1 MDRLEAM
8 DMLVKAVELGSFSAV
23 GRQMGLPVS
32 TVSRRI
38 SDLEEKIG
46 TKLLLR
52 TTRRLALTDAGQ
64 CYVEASKRILEQ
76 VEEAEREAA
85 GEFSVPKG
93 ELAITAPL
101 MFGRLHLLPVV
112 SEFLALYPEIDI
124 RLLLSDRNVHLVEDH
139 VDLAIRIGR
148 LPDSALVASRIG
160 TMRTVVCATK
170 DVIARHGSPKEP
182 CDLEKLPCI
191 TFDTPLPSPGWQ
203 FCNHKEGTMVDVP
216 VMPRLSVTSADAAL
230 EGARVGIGFARLLHY
245 QAADCVSIGK
255 LQLVLEDYEPEP
267 APVHILHF
275 AQGQMPLKL
284 RRFIDFATPRLRK
297 RMAKLK
303 PVRSPATPT
312 A

>member
-8 DMLVKAVELGSFSAV
+8 DMLVQSVELGSFSAV
-23 GRQMGLPVS
+23 SRRLSVPVS

-38 SDLEEKIG
+38 SDLEAKIG

-52 TTRRLALTDAGQ
+52 TTRRLALTDAGE

-101 MFGRLHLLPVV
+101 MFGRLHLLPIV

-139 VDLAIRIGR
+139 VDLAIRIGN
-148 LPDSALVASRIG
+148 LPDSELVASRIG
-160 TMRTVVCATK
+160 AMRTVVCASK
-170 DVIARHGSPKEP
+170 DVIARHGAPKEP

-191 TFDTPLPSPGWQ
+191 TFDAPFASQGWQ

-216 VMPRLSVTSADAAL
+216 VMPRLTVTSADAAL
-230 EGARVGIGFARLLHY
+230 EAARVGIGFARLLHY

-284 RRFIDFATPRLRK
+284 RRFLDFATPRLRK
-297 RMAKLK
+297 RMGKLK
-303 PVRSPATPT
+303 PVR
-312 A
+312 

>member
-8 DMLVKAVELGSFSAV
+8 GILVQSVELGSFSAV
-23 GRQMGLPVS
+23 GRKFGIPVS

-38 SDLEEKIG
+38 SDLEERIG

-52 TTRRLALTDAGQ
+52 TTRKLALTDAGQ

-101 MFGRLHLLPVV
+101 MFGRLHLLPIV

-139 VDLAIRIGR
+139 IDLAIRIGK

-160 TMRTVVCATK
+160 TMRTVVCASK
-170 DVIARHGSPKEP
+170 DVIARHGAPKEP
-182 CDLEKLPCI
+182 CDLEMLPCI
-191 TFDTPLPSPGWQ
+191 TFDAPFASQGWQ
-203 FCNHKEGTMVDVP
+203 FCNHKQGTMVDVP
-216 VMPRLSVTSADAAL
+216 VMPRLTVTSADAAL
-230 EGARVGIGFARLLHY
+230 EAARVGIGFARLLHY
-245 QAADCVSIGK
+245 QTADCVSIGK

-284 RRFIDFATPRLRK
+284 RRFLDFATPRLRK

-303 PVRSPATPT
+303 PVR
-312 A
+312 